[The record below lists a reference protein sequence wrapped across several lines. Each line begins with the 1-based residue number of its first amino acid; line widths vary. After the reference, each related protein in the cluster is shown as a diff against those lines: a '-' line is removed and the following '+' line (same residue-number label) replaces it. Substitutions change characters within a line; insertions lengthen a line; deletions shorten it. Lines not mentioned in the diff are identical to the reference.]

1 MKKIFF
7 AIMSVAAVLNLASC
21 EKLLT
26 VSPIDEVSADTFL
39 STEQELKLFAMGLIE
54 AYQPTADDI
63 ANGSDIASD
72 LTAKRDAS
80 KFWYPGDI
88 YKPNDRGAWSY
99 TNVRRANVLIN
110 NMVRAKGNVSDEIYN
125 HYQGVGRFWRAYF
138 IWGKVQA
145 YGDVPWQETLV
156 DPKDSVSLYAPRDD
170 REFVVHKCIEDLQY
184 AVDNCLG
191 DDNYKN
197 VINKWIAAAAL
208 SRMALY
214 EGTYRKYFDVNTSTY
229 KPWTNKYETADQ
241 LLQIAVD
248 ASKVLMESGKFSLNP
263 SYHDNFVT
271 ENLLGNPEMI
281 WVAEYS
287 TGDDATRTHSLTSD
301 FRGSTVGGPSP
312 TKEYVNHFLKIDGT
326 PITDD
331 KIPLYEEMAADN
343 GRDPRLNN
351 NVNHIGLTYKA
362 LSGET
367 YAKWMPCQLTYSG
380 YNLTKWNIEEEVQF
394 QVAKC
399 GNSIPIFRYAEV
411 LLNYAEAKAELGQMN
426 DAVWA
431 ESVGLIRKRAGLT
444 YTGRPKAVDKML
456 YDYYATPYDFEEQG
470 LQGNRANDLKAHL
483 TADLLEIRRERVTE
497 LGYEGLRGDDLHRWH
512 CLSLITEKNTNG
524 RGNRGIWVTKEDA
537 KNGFLFNPVFTP
549 NAQGTGG
556 YNYDAATDT
565 YTVAADGK
573 GGFDLIHGKVTFGSK
588 ASETSFGIANSGA
601 DQSFSLSEGDHGYLI
616 FHYAL
621 EFALKK
627 YLYPVNSNSVLLL
640 NPNITQNWGWD

>member
-1 MKKIFF
+1 MKKIFYS
-7 AIMSVAAVLNLASC
+7 IISVAAALSLVSC
-21 EKLLT
+21 EKFLT
-26 VSPIDEVSADTFL
+26 VSPLDKVSADTFFT
-39 STEQELKLFAMGLIE
+39 SEQELKLFANGLIE

-72 LTAKRDAS
+72 LTAKRDAA

-88 YKPNDRGAWSY
+88 YKPSDRGAWSY
-99 TNVRRANVLIN
+99 NNVRRANVLIN
-110 NMVRAKGNVSDEIYN
+110 NMVRAKGKVSDEIYN

-138 IWGKVQA
+138 IFGKVQA

-156 DPKDSVSLYAPRDD
+156 DPKDSAMLYAPRDD
-170 REFVVHKCIEDLQY
+170 REYVVHKCIEDLQF

-191 DDNYKN
+191 DDTYKN
-197 VINKWIAAAAL
+197 VINKWVAAAYL
-208 SRMALY
+208 SRIALY

-248 ASKVLMESGKFSLNP
+248 ASKVIMSSGKFQLNA

-287 TGDDATRTHSLTSD
+287 TGEDATRTHSLTSD

-326 PITDD
+326 PITNDQF
-331 KIPLYEEMAADN
+331 PLYEEMAANN

-351 NVNHIGLTYKA
+351 NVNHVGLTYKS
-362 LSGET
+362 LSGAT

-380 YNLTKWNIEEEVQF
+380 YNLTKWNIEEEQQF

-399 GNSIPIFRYAEV
+399 GNSIPIMRYAEV
-411 LLNYAEAKAELGQMN
+411 LLNYAEAKAELGQMD

-431 ESVGLIRKRAGLT
+431 ESVGLIRQRAGLT
-444 YTGRPKAVDKML
+444 YTGRPVDADPML
-456 YDYYATPYDFEEQG
+456 YNYYATAYDFEEQG
-470 LQGNRANDLKAHL
+470 LQGNRANELKSHL

-497 LGYEGLRGDDLHRWH
+497 LGYEGFRGDDLHRWH

-524 RGNRGIWVTKEDA
+524 RGNRGIWVTKEDY
-537 KNGFLFNPVFTP
+537 KNGFLFNPVFAANTEGKG
-549 NAQGTGG
+549 A
-556 YNYDAATDT
+556 YNYDKDTDT
-565 YTVAADGK
+565 YTKAKDGK
-573 GGFDLIHGKVTFGSK
+573 GGFDLVHGLVTFGSK

-621 EFALKK
+621 EFAQKK
-627 YLYPVNSNSVLLL
+627 YLYPINSSSVLLL
-640 NPNITQNWGWD
+640 NPNIVQNWGWE

>member
-1 MKKIFF
+1 MKKIFYS
-7 AIMSVAAVLNLASC
+7 IISVAAALSLVSC
-21 EKLLT
+21 EKFLT
-26 VSPIDEVSADTFL
+26 VSPLDEVSADTFFT
-39 STEQELKLFAMGLIE
+39 SEQELRLFANGLIE

-63 ANGSDIASD
+63 ASGSDIASD
-72 LTAKRDAS
+72 LTAKRDAA

-88 YKPNDRGAWSY
+88 YKPSDRGAWSY
-99 TNVRRANVLIN
+99 NNVRRANVLIN
-110 NMVRAKGNVSDEIYN
+110 NMVRAKGKVSDEIYN

-138 IWGKVQA
+138 IFGKVQA

-156 DPKDSVSLYAPRDD
+156 DPKDSAMLYAPRDD
-170 REFVVHKCIEDLQY
+170 REYVVHKCIEDLQF

-191 DDNYKN
+191 DDTYKN
-197 VINKWIAAAAL
+197 VINKWVAAAYL
-208 SRMALY
+208 SRIALY

-248 ASKVLMESGKFSLNP
+248 ASKVIMSSGKFQLNA

-287 TGDDATRTHSLTSD
+287 TGEDATRTHSLTSD

-312 TKEYVNHFLKIDGT
+312 TKEYVNHFLNIDGT
-326 PITDD
+326 PITNDQ
-331 KIPLYEEMAADN
+331 IPLYEEMAADN

-351 NVNHIGLTYKA
+351 NVNHVGLTYKS
-362 LSGET
+362 LSGAT

-380 YNLTKWNIEEEVQF
+380 YNLTKWNIEEEQQF

-399 GNSIPIFRYAEV
+399 GNSIPIMRYAEV
-411 LLNYAEAKAELGQMN
+411 LLNYAEAKAELGQMD

-431 ESVGLIRKRAGLT
+431 ESVGLIRQRAGLT
-444 YTGRPKAVDKML
+444 YTGRPVDADPML
-456 YDYYATPYDFEEQG
+456 YNYYATAYDFEEQG
-470 LQGNRANDLKAHL
+470 LQGNRANELKSHL

-497 LGYEGLRGDDLHRWH
+497 LGYEGFRGDDLHRWH
-512 CLSLITEKNTNG
+512 CLSLITQKNTNG
-524 RGNRGIWVTKEDA
+524 RGNRGIWVTKEDY
-537 KNGFLFNPVFTP
+537 KNGFLFNPVFAANTE
-549 NAQGTGG
+549 GKGE
-556 YNYDAATDT
+556 YNYDKDTDT
-565 YTVAADGK
+565 YTKAKDHK
-573 GGFDLIHGKVTFGSK
+573 GGFDLVHGLVTFGSK

-621 EFALKK
+621 EFAQKK
-627 YLYPVNSNSVLLL
+627 YLYPINSSSVLLL
-640 NPNITQNWGWD
+640 NPNITQNWGWE

>member
-1 MKKIFF
+1 MKKIFYS
-7 AIMSVAAVLNLASC
+7 IISVAAALSLVSC
-21 EKLLT
+21 EKFLT
-26 VSPIDEVSADTFL
+26 VSPLDKVSADTFFT
-39 STEQELKLFAMGLIE
+39 SEQELKLFANGLIE

-72 LTAKRDAS
+72 LTAKRDAA

-88 YKPNDRGAWSY
+88 YKPSDRGAWSY
-99 TNVRRANVLIN
+99 NNVRRANVLIN
-110 NMVRAKGNVSDEIYN
+110 NMVRAKGKVSDEIYN

-138 IWGKVQA
+138 IFGKVQA

-156 DPKDSVSLYAPRDD
+156 DPKDSAMLYAPRDD
-170 REFVVHKCIEDLQY
+170 REFVVHKCIEDLQF

-191 DDNYKN
+191 DDTYKN
-197 VINKWIAAAAL
+197 VINKWVAAAYL
-208 SRMALY
+208 SRIALY

-248 ASKVLMESGKFSLNP
+248 ASKVIMSSGKFQLNA

-287 TGDDATRTHSLTSD
+287 TGEDATRTHSLTSD

-326 PITDD
+326 PITNDQ
-331 KIPLYEEMAADN
+331 IPLYEEMAANN

-351 NVNHIGLTYKA
+351 NVNHVGLTYKS
-362 LSGET
+362 LSGAT

-380 YNLTKWNIEEEVQF
+380 YNLTKWNIEEEQQF

-399 GNSIPIFRYAEV
+399 GNSIPIMRYAEV
-411 LLNYAEAKAELGQMN
+411 LLNYAEAKAELGQMD

-431 ESVGLIRKRAGLT
+431 ESVGLIRQRAGLT
-444 YTGRPKAVDKML
+444 YTGRPVDADPML
-456 YDYYATPYDFEEQG
+456 YNYYATAYDFEEQG
-470 LQGNRANDLKAHL
+470 LQGNRANELKSHL

-497 LGYEGLRGDDLHRWH
+497 LGYEGFRGDDLHRWH

-524 RGNRGIWVTKEDA
+524 RGNRGIWVTKEDY
-537 KNGFLFNPVFTP
+537 KNGFLFNPVFAANTE
-549 NAQGTGG
+549 GKGG
-556 YNYDAATDT
+556 YNYDKDTDT
-565 YTVAADGK
+565 YTKAKDGK
-573 GGFDLIHGKVTFGSK
+573 GGFDLVHGLVTFGSK

-621 EFALKK
+621 EFAQKK
-627 YLYPVNSNSVLLL
+627 YLYPINSSSVLLL
-640 NPNITQNWGWD
+640 NPNIVQNWGWE

>member
-1 MKKIFF
+1 MKKIFSF
-7 AIMSVAAVLNLASC
+7 IISVAAVISLASC

-26 VSPIDEVSADTFL
+26 VSPLDKVSADTFL
-39 STEQELKLFAMGLIE
+39 SSEQELKLFAMGLIE
-54 AYQPTADDI
+54 TYQPTADDI

-80 KFWYPGDI
+80 KFWYPQDI
-88 YKPNDRGAWSY
+88 YKPSDRGAWSY
-99 TNVRRANVLIN
+99 NNVRRANVLIN
-110 NMVRAKGNVSDEIYN
+110 NMVRAKGNVSEEIYN

-156 DPKDSVSLYAPRDD
+156 DPKDSLMLYAPRDD
-170 REFVVHKCIEDLQY
+170 REFVVHKCIEDLQF

-191 DDNYKN
+191 DDTYKN
-197 VINKWIAAAAL
+197 VINKWVAAAAL
-208 SRMALY
+208 SRLALY
-214 EGTYRKYFDVNTSTY
+214 EGTYRKYFNVNTSTY
-229 KPWTNKYETADQ
+229 LPWKNNYETADD
-241 LLQIAVD
+241 LLKIAVK
-248 ASKVLMESGKFSLNP
+248 ASEVLMTSGKFQLNG

-287 TGDDATRTHSLTSD
+287 TGEDATRTHSLTSD

-331 KIPLYEEMAADN
+331 KLSLYDEMSENN

-367 YAKWMPCQLTYSG
+367 YKKWMPCQLTYSG
-380 YNLTKWNIEEEVQF
+380 YNLTKWNIEEEQQF

-411 LLNYAEAKAELGQMN
+411 LLNYAEAKAELGEMD

-431 ESVGLIRKRAGLT
+431 QSVGLIRQRAGLT
-444 YTGRPKAVDKML
+444 YTGRPAKVDPML

-470 LQGNRANDLKAHL
+470 LQENRSVELKSHL

-524 RGNRGIWVTKEDA
+524 WGNRGIWVSKEDA
-537 KNGFLFNPVFTP
+537 KNGFLFNPVFAP
-549 NAQGTGG
+549 NTEGKGK
-556 YNYDAATDT
+556 YNYDAASDT
-565 YTVAADGK
+565 WSVAKDGK
-573 GGFDLIHGKVTFGSK
+573 GSHDLIHGLVTFGSK

-621 EFALKK
+621 EFAQKK
-627 YLYPVNSNSVLLL
+627 YLYPINSSSVLLL

>member
-1 MKKIFF
+1 MKKIFYS
-7 AIMSVAAVLNLASC
+7 IISVAAALSLVSC
-21 EKLLT
+21 EKFLT
-26 VSPIDEVSADTFL
+26 VSPLDEVSADTFFT
-39 STEQELKLFAMGLIE
+39 SEQELRLFANGLIE
-54 AYQPTADDI
+54 TYQPDADDI
-63 ANGSDIASD
+63 ASGSDIASD
-72 LTAKRDAS
+72 LTAKRDAA
-80 KFWYPGDI
+80 KFWFPGDI
-88 YKPNDRGAWSY
+88 FKSSDQGAWSY
-99 TNVRRANVLIN
+99 NNVRRANVLIN
-110 NMVRAKGNVSDEIYN
+110 NMVRAKGKVSDEIYN

-138 IWGKVQA
+138 IFGKVKA

-156 DPKDSVSLYAPRDD
+156 DPKDSSMLYAPRDD
-170 REFVVHKCIEDLQY
+170 REYVVHKCIEDLQF

-191 DDNYKN
+191 DDTYKN
-197 VINKWIAAAAL
+197 VINKWVAAAYL
-208 SRMALY
+208 SRIALY

-248 ASKVLMESGKFSLNP
+248 ASKVIMSSGKFQLNA

-287 TGDDATRTHSLTSD
+287 TGEDATRTHSLTSD

-312 TKEYVNHFLKIDGT
+312 TKEYVNHFLNIDGT
-326 PITDD
+326 PITNDQ
-331 KIPLYEEMAADN
+331 IPLYEEMAANN

-351 NVNHIGLTYKA
+351 NVNHVGLTYKS
-362 LSGET
+362 LSGAT

-380 YNLTKWNIEEEVQF
+380 YNLTKWNIEEEQQF

-399 GNSIPIFRYAEV
+399 GNSIPIMRYAEV
-411 LLNYAEAKAELGQMN
+411 LLNYAEAKAELGQMD

-431 ESVGLIRKRAGLT
+431 ESVGLIRQRAGLT
-444 YTGRPKAVDKML
+444 YTGRPVDADPML
-456 YDYYATPYDFEEQG
+456 YNYYATAYDFEEQG
-470 LQGNRANDLKAHL
+470 LQGNRANELKSHL

-497 LGYEGLRGDDLHRWH
+497 LGYEGFRGDDLHRWH

-524 RGNRGIWVTKEDA
+524 RGNRGIWVTKEDY
-537 KNGFLFNPVFTP
+537 KNGFLFNPVFAANTEGKG
-549 NAQGTGG
+549 A
-556 YNYDAATDT
+556 YNYDKDTDT
-565 YTVAADGK
+565 YTKAKDGK
-573 GGFDLIHGKVTFGSK
+573 GGFDLVHGLVTFGSK

-621 EFALKK
+621 EFAQKK
-627 YLYPVNSNSVLLL
+627 YLYPINSSSVLLL
-640 NPNITQNWGWD
+640 NPNIVQNWGWE

>member
-1 MKKIFF
+1 MKKIFYS
-7 AIMSVAAVLNLASC
+7 IISVAAALSLVSC
-21 EKLLT
+21 EKFLT
-26 VSPIDEVSADTFL
+26 VSPLDEVSADTFFT
-39 STEQELKLFAMGLIE
+39 SEQELRLFANGLIE

-63 ANGSDIASD
+63 ASGSDIASD
-72 LTAKRDAS
+72 LTAKRDAA

-88 YKPNDRGAWSY
+88 YKPSDRGAWSY
-99 TNVRRANVLIN
+99 NNVRRANVLIN
-110 NMVRAKGNVSDEIYN
+110 NMVRAKGKVSDEIYN

-138 IWGKVQA
+138 IFGKVQA

-156 DPKDSVSLYAPRDD
+156 DPKDSAMLYAPRDD
-170 REFVVHKCIEDLQY
+170 REYVVHKCIEDLQF

-191 DDNYKN
+191 DDTYKN
-197 VINKWIAAAAL
+197 VINKWVAAAYL
-208 SRMALY
+208 SRIALY

-248 ASKVLMESGKFSLNP
+248 ASKVIMSSGKFQLNA

-287 TGDDATRTHSLTSD
+287 TGEDATRTHSLTSD

-312 TKEYVNHFLKIDGT
+312 TKEYVNHFLNIDGT
-326 PITDD
+326 PITNDQ
-331 KIPLYEEMAADN
+331 IPLYEEMAADN

-351 NVNHIGLTYKA
+351 NVNHVGLTYKS
-362 LSGET
+362 LSGAT

-380 YNLTKWNIEEEVQF
+380 YNLTKWNIEEEQQF

-399 GNSIPIFRYAEV
+399 GNSIPIMRYAEV
-411 LLNYAEAKAELGQMN
+411 LLNYAEAKAELGQMD

-431 ESVGLIRKRAGLT
+431 ESVGLIRQRAGLT
-444 YTGRPKAVDKML
+444 YTGRPVDADPML
-456 YDYYATPYDFEEQG
+456 YNYYAKAYDFEEQG
-470 LQGNRANDLKAHL
+470 LQGNRANELKSHL

-497 LGYEGLRGDDLHRWH
+497 LGYEGFRGDDLHRWH

-524 RGNRGIWVTKEDA
+524 RGNRGIWVTKEDY
-537 KNGFLFNPVFTP
+537 KNGFLFNPVFAANTE
-549 NAQGTGG
+549 GKGE
-556 YNYDAATDT
+556 YNYDKDTDT
-565 YTVAADGK
+565 YTKAKDHK
-573 GGFDLIHGKVTFGSK
+573 GGFDLVHGLVTFGSK

-621 EFALKK
+621 EFAQKK
-627 YLYPVNSNSVLLL
+627 YLYPINSSSVLLL
-640 NPNITQNWGWD
+640 NPNITQNWGWE

>member
-1 MKKIFF
+1 MKKIFSF
-7 AIMSVAAVLNLASC
+7 IISVAAVISLASC

-26 VSPIDEVSADTFL
+26 VSPLDKVSADTFL
-39 STEQELKLFAMGLIE
+39 SSEQELKLFAMGLIE
-54 AYQPTADDI
+54 TYQPTADDI

-80 KFWYPGDI
+80 KFWYPQDI
-88 YKPNDRGAWSY
+88 YKPSDRGAWSY
-99 TNVRRANVLIN
+99 NNVRRANVLIN
-110 NMVRAKGNVSDEIYN
+110 NMVRAKGNVSEEIYN

-156 DPKDSVSLYAPRDD
+156 DPKDSLMLYAPRDD
-170 REFVVHKCIEDLQY
+170 REFVVHKCIEDLQF

-191 DDNYKN
+191 DDTYKN
-197 VINKWIAAAAL
+197 VINKWVAAAAL
-208 SRMALY
+208 SRLALY
-214 EGTYRKYFDVNTSTY
+214 EGTYRKYFNVNTSTY
-229 KPWTNKYETADQ
+229 LPWKNNYETADD
-241 LLQIAVD
+241 LLKIAVK
-248 ASKVLMESGKFSLNP
+248 ASEVLMTSGKFQLNG

-287 TGDDATRTHSLTSD
+287 TGEDATRTHSLTSD

-331 KIPLYEEMAADN
+331 KLSLYDEMSENN

-367 YAKWMPCQLTYSG
+367 YKKWMPCQLTYSG
-380 YNLTKWNIEEEVQF
+380 YNLTKWNIEEEQQF

-411 LLNYAEAKAELGQMN
+411 LLNYAEAKAELGEMD

-431 ESVGLIRKRAGLT
+431 QSVGLIRQRAGLT
-444 YTGRPKAVDKML
+444 YTGRPAKVDPML

-470 LQGNRANDLKAHL
+470 LQENRSVELKSHL

-524 RGNRGIWVTKEDA
+524 WGNRGIWVSKEDA
-537 KNGFLFNPVFTP
+537 KNGFLFNPVFAP
-549 NAQGTGG
+549 NTEGKGK
-556 YNYDAATDT
+556 YNYDAASDT
-565 YTVAADGK
+565 WSVAKDGK
-573 GGFDLIHGKVTFGSK
+573 GSHDLIHGLVTFGSK

-621 EFALKK
+621 EFAQKK
-627 YLYPVNSNSVLLL
+627 YLYP
-640 NPNITQNWGWD
+640 IIKA